1 MLQNIGTFSTHLNS
15 FVCNKKWYRSTPAE
29 GVSSCALFFFEL
41 FLFGVFH
48 HLALRFQY
56 VSTVF
61 FGDPLISTTF
71 GSKDKALPSEPAN
84 DVSCF
89 HRDIE
94 QQYQSSW
101 GVTPEES
108 CWVIWIWMLLSKGV
122 VALKVGLAYDGGH
135 GLYC

>member
-1 MLQNIGTFSTHLNS
+1 MISEHT
-15 FVCNKKWYRSTPAE
+15 RE

-41 FLFGVFH
+41 LLFGVFH
-48 HLALRFQY
+48 DLALRFQY
-56 VSTVF
+56 VCTVF

-71 GSKDKALPSEPAN
+71 GSKDKALWSEPAN

-108 CWVIWIWMLLSKGV
+108 CWVIWIWMLLSSGGGQIKI
-122 VALKVGLAYDGGH
+122 KVLLTQTMGKKTV
-135 GLYC
+135 